1 VPPCEYINKKLSSS
15 PSKPGAPEE
24 NAAYLK
30 VEKPRFLFLE
40 GSAEAVVAPVVTT
53 SAPPD
58 APAALAGAS
67 AVRTAS
73 STDRPAVGAS
83 APAVGAC
90 SSAASA
96 ALGDG
101 SGGSHL
107 SGWGLSPIAP
117 LFPLLRRRILRSR
130 RGERVHTARATG
142 TPHPAVPGAPVA
154 GPSSPCRP
162 LLQPS
167 LRRAHGRSGSGRG
180 RGGPRGIY
188 IHPLLKTTVKTTLV
202 RCEETRGE
210 TYSPPGRREA

>member
-142 TPHPAVPGAPVA
+142 TPHPAVPGAPTT
-154 GPSSPCRP
+154 GFSSPSCAPPTPTPVAARRGRP
-162 LLQPS
+162 LGLGAWASQTARRPRSPS
-167 LRRAHGRSGSGRG
+167 TNGTHQDHANMSRG
-180 RGGPRGIY
+180 
-188 IHPLLKTTVKTTLV
+188 
-202 RCEETRGE
+202 
-210 TYSPPGRREA
+210 